1 MKQYWPC
8 AKYRDQD
15 GQIKPLFTYDSTLD
29 LARARQTIENWKNWY
44 KYDVR
49 QSWVDVYESGAKVE
63 RIWLNKDGSIR
74 KTTVYKRNLHHKP
87 KE

>member
-8 AKYRDQD
+8 AKYRDAN
-15 GQIKPLFTYDSTLD
+15 GQIKTLFTYDSTLD
-29 LARARQTIENWKNWY
+29 LARARQTIENWKSWY

-63 RIWLNKDGSIR
+63 RIYLNADGSIQ
-74 KTTVYKRNLHHKP
+74 KTKVYKATAS
-87 KE
+87 